1 MDLNGNQVIAVD
13 FDGTLCKQAWPE
25 IGEENEI
32 LIEHLKEQQAAGARL
47 ILWTNREG
55 DLLEEAVEWCKARG
69 LTFDTVNANLPE
81 LIDLYKNDCRKI
93 NADIYIDDK
102 AVNPVPYRHAAGM
115 FGFNHTQTRSTRQN
129 LRKGDLT
136 MWKRIER
143 AIRIARRNSKA
154 RRQRKKTSEILLA
167 VFTLTNCGTLQ
178 ELEYHTG
185 YYAGT
190 ADQAA
195 AVGEITREQRGQILR
210 VLHYISAGER
220 ERLENE

>member
-25 IGEENEI
+25 IGEENKI

-115 FGFNHTQTRSTRQN
+115 FGFNKNDCRKINADIYIDDKAEFEKRRSN
-129 LRKGDLT
+129 HVEK
-136 MWKRIER
+136 
-143 AIRIARRNSKA
+143 N
-154 RRQRKKTSEILLA
+154 
-167 VFTLTNCGTLQ
+167 
-178 ELEYHTG
+178 
-185 YYAGT
+185 
-190 ADQAA
+190 
-195 AVGEITREQRGQILR
+195 
-210 VLHYISAGER
+210 
-220 ERLENE
+220 

>member
-32 LIEHLKEQQAAGARL
+32 LIDRL

-115 FGFNHTQTRSTRQN
+115 FGFNPYANPIDKAEFEKRRSN
-129 LRKGDLT
+129 HVEK
-136 MWKRIER
+136 
-143 AIRIARRNSKA
+143 N
-154 RRQRKKTSEILLA
+154 
-167 VFTLTNCGTLQ
+167 
-178 ELEYHTG
+178 
-185 YYAGT
+185 
-190 ADQAA
+190 
-195 AVGEITREQRGQILR
+195 
-210 VLHYISAGER
+210 
-220 ERLENE
+220 

>member
-25 IGEENEI
+25 IGEENKI

-47 ILWTNREG
+47 K
-55 DLLEEAVEWCKARG
+55 EAVEWCKAHG

-115 FGFNHTQTRSTRQN
+115 FGFNPYANPIDKAEFEKRRSN
-129 LRKGDLT
+129 HVEK
-136 MWKRIER
+136 
-143 AIRIARRNSKA
+143 N
-154 RRQRKKTSEILLA
+154 
-167 VFTLTNCGTLQ
+167 
-178 ELEYHTG
+178 
-185 YYAGT
+185 
-190 ADQAA
+190 
-195 AVGEITREQRGQILR
+195 
-210 VLHYISAGER
+210 
-220 ERLENE
+220 

>member
-115 FGFNHTQTRSTRQN
+115 FGFNPYANPIDKAEFEKRRSNHVEKNQKSDQDRKKKQQGQKTEKENKRN
-129 LRKGDLT
+129 SSGNIHPDKLRDTAGVGISRRILCRNRRSGGSSRRNYQRTARPDLT
-136 MWKRIER
+136 G
-143 AIRIARRNSKA
+143 S
-154 RRQRKKTSEILLA
+154 SL
-167 VFTLTNCGTLQ
+167 
-178 ELEYHTG
+178 Y
-185 YYAGT
+185 
-190 ADQAA
+190 
-195 AVGEITREQRGQILR
+195 QRG
-210 VLHYISAGER
+210 GT
-220 ERLENE
+220 